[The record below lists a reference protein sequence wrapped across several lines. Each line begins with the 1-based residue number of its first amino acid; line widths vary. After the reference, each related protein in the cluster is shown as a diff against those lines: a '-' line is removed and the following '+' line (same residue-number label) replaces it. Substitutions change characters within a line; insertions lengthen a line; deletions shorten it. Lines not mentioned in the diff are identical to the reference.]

1 FSDDD
6 SAGSEKV
13 TIVSKALADR
23 VFPNAGAVEA
33 IGKRL
38 TFRAPISSG
47 GEDADGVGDGPPQDV
62 TIIGVTGD
70 FPRSGLSTERAQL
83 LLPLAQQSNF
93 RRNSVTTDESG
104 NRLPNLMLIARSA
117 AEEQPARI
125 STALENVVRE
135 LDPEFRRDRIVT
147 GISLRKN

>member
-1 FSDDD
+1 
-6 SAGSEKV
+6 EKV

-23 VFPNAGAVEA
+23 LFPNAEASEA

-38 TFRAPISSG
+38 TFRAPVGSG
-47 GEDADGVGDGPPQDV
+47 GEDAAGADDMPPQDV

-70 FPRSGLSTERAQL
+70 FPTSGMSTERAQL

-93 RRNSVTTDESG
+93 RRNSVSTDESG

-117 AEEQPARI
+117 AGEQPAR
-125 STALENVVRE
+125 
-135 LDPEFRRDRIVT
+135 
-147 GISLRKN
+147 